1 MASRARRRR
10 TRKRPRRWLALLTAL
25 GAAGAAFWLLMAGDP
40 DSPLGEIDAAS
51 RQELERVLET
61 AEGARSP

>member
-10 TRKRPRRWLALLTAL
+10 TRKRPRRWLALITAL
-25 GAAGAAFWLLMAGDP
+25 GVAVAALWLLVAGGS

-51 RQELERVLET
+51 RQELERVLEK
-61 AEGARSP
+61 AERPGSP